1 MTEQKLTEAS
11 VNLCSCTNCEPGPGA
26 RAHRKRDQGK
36 KMNDAQNERPQAAC
50 VHRQLCY
57 EAALQPRPEDD
68 VEFYLFAVRENS
80 SLLPLR
86 DSKRPRDTL
95 PLRCAAI
102 CRALHI

>member
-1 MTEQKLTEAS
+1 
-11 VNLCSCTNCEPGPGA
+11 VNLLHELRAHPGPGRTRGRETKA
-26 RAHRKRDQGK
+26 SK